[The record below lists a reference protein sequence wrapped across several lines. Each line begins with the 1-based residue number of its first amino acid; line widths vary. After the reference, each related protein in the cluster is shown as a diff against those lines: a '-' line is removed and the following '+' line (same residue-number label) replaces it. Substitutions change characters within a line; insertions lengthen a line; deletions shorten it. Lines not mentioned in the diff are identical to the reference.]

1 MNAYKKYKNRLEHFL
16 QTEKGKRAIHFAY
29 SFGAALVILGAMFK
43 LLHFP
48 FGNEMLFIGMVTE
61 VIVFIL
67 SAFDTPV
74 RDYPWEQVFPALGNG
89 QTAAEPT
96 DGSGMHS
103 QAISTSRPAPSSFVG
118 MQQHPDSETSAS
130 ATPYAPPYGTAEYK
144 NSANDLSLFS
154 TQVDAYEKQLD
165 SLNRT
170 LSGLNSLYELQLKGV
185 SSQINSIEQINKGLT
200 RLGTMYSDT
209 LPEGNVIRRETEKMA
224 AQLTELNAAYARML
238 DAMTPLRN
246 NPASSEPR

>member
-1 MNAYKKYKNRLEHFL
+1 MNAYKRYKNRLERFL
-16 QTEKGKRAIHFAY
+16 QTEKGKRTIHFAY

-48 FGNEMLFIGMVTE
+48 YGNEMLFIGMVTE

-89 QTAAEPT
+89 KAVEHPT
-96 DGSGMHS
+96 DGSDILT
-103 QAISTSRPAPSSFVG
+103 QAMSTPHSTSSSFDG
-118 MQQHPDSETSAS
+118 MQQYPVSETPATTTSHAPQGTTEYRSSAD
-130 ATPYAPPYGTAEYK
+130 
-144 NSANDLSLFS
+144 NLSLFS
-154 TQVDAYEKQLD
+154 TRADTYEKQLE

-170 LSGLNSLYELQLKGV
+170 LSGLNSLYELQLKEV

-200 RLGTMYSDT
+200 RLGTMYSDS
-209 LPEGNVIRRETEKMA
+209 LPEGNVIKRETEKMA

-238 DAMTPLRN
+238 QAMTPNRGN
-246 NPASSEPR
+246 QASADPK

>member
-1 MNAYKKYKNRLEHFL
+1 MNAYKRYKNRLEHFL
-16 QTEKGKRAIHFAY
+16 QTERGKRFIHFAY

-48 FGNEMLFIGMVTE
+48 YGNEMLFIGMVTE

-89 QTAAEPT
+89 QAAEQPS
-96 DGSGMHS
+96 DGSNISS
-103 QAISTSRPAPSSFVG
+103 QAMSPPHSTSSSFAG
-118 MQQHPDSETSAS
+118 MQQYPLSETSATTPPREPHGTTEQRSS
-130 ATPYAPPYGTAEYK
+130 AD
-144 NSANDLSLFS
+144 DLSLLS
-154 TQVDAYEKQLD
+154 IQADAYEKQLEN
-165 SLNRT
+165 LNRT

-185 SSQINSIEQINKGLT
+185 SSQISSIEQINKGLT
-200 RLGTMYSDT
+200 RLGTMYSDS

-224 AQLTELNAAYARML
+224 AQLTELNTAYARML
-238 DAMTPLRN
+238 DAMTPLRGGQ
-246 NPASSEPR
+246 ASNDTR

>member
-1 MNAYKKYKNRLEHFL
+1 MNAYKRYKNRLERFL
-16 QTEKGKRAIHFAY
+16 QTERGKRTIHFAY

-48 FGNEMLFIGMVTE
+48 YGNEMLFIGMVTE

-89 QTAAEPT
+89 QAAEQPT
-96 DGSGMHS
+96 DGSGILT
-103 QAISTSRPAPSSFVG
+103 QAISTPRSEQPSLAGV
-118 MQQHPDSETSAS
+118 QPHAAS
-130 ATPYAPPYGTAEYK
+130 ATAAAHPPYETTGNVAAVE
-144 NSANDLSLFS
+144 DLNLFS
-154 TQVDAYEKQLD
+154 IQTDTYEKQLE

-170 LSGLNSLYELQLKGV
+170 LSGLNSLYELQLKEV

-200 RLGTMYSDT
+200 RLGTIYSDS
-209 LPEGNVIRRETEKMA
+209 LPEGNVIKRETEKMA
-224 AQLTELNAAYARML
+224 TQLTELNAAYARML
-238 DAMTPLRN
+238 QAMTPNRGN
-246 NPASSEPR
+246 QASADPQ

>member
-1 MNAYKKYKNRLEHFL
+1 MNAYKRYKNRLEHFL
-16 QTEKGKRAIHFAY
+16 QTERGKRFIHFAY

-89 QTAAEPT
+89 QAAEQST
-96 DGSGMHS
+96 DSPDILTQGT
-103 QAISTSRPAPSSFVG
+103 STSHSTSSSFAG
-118 MQQHPDSETSAS
+118 MQQYPVSEAS
-130 ATPYAPPYGTAEYK
+130 ATALPHAPHGTTEYRS
-144 NSANDLSLFS
+144 SADDLSLFS
-154 TQVDAYEKQLD
+154 TQADTYEKQLGN
-165 SLNRT
+165 LNRT
-170 LSGLNSLYELQLKGV
+170 LSGLNSLYELQLKEV
-185 SSQINSIEQINKGLT
+185 SSQINSIEQISKGLT
-200 RLGTMYSDT
+200 RLGTMYSDS
-209 LPEGNVIRRETEKMA
+209 LPEGNVIKRETEKMA

-238 DAMTPLRN
+238 QAMTPNRGN
-246 NPASSEPR
+246 QASADQK